1 MYEIN
6 KRKMNRI
13 QDDYHRMLCII
24 RAISEQFHVSPE
36 LLKVSKAKYV
46 DYYNQLENGKI
57 IVRVEETEYLAEY
70 YNILIDGVLI
80 FKKGKGKRKFSA
92 EVNIG
97 FAKLGYSHE
106 F

>member
-46 DYYNQLENGKI
+46 DY
-57 IVRVEETEYLAEY
+57 
-70 YNILIDGVLI
+70 
-80 FKKGKGKRKFSA
+80 
-92 EVNIG
+92 
-97 FAKLGYSHE
+97 
-106 F
+106 